1 MICEDKCYSHLT
13 HAEAHYGAAEML
25 FFKMWLFAMYLISE
39 AQPIITKS
47 SVSPIFKTHF
57 SNQTDKQNATKFIK
71 IIVCTTICLTVTV
84 CSQHQ
89 QILSSFLTRVD
100 NEVNISIF
108 CIFLKEENNKLY
120 FRLSSLCLILLFI
133 TQDFKII
140 SIRNPCFR
148 YELPP
153 KTEGAESWISVA
165 TALHISQI
173 CGCKIYLHFYSRS
186 QALILQNDSPVE

>member
-1 MICEDKCYSHLT
+1 
-13 HAEAHYGAAEML
+13 ML
-25 FFKMWLFAMYLISE
+25 FFKMWLFPMHLISE

-57 SNQTDKQNATKFIK
+57 STQTDKQNATNFIK
-71 IIVCTTICLTVTV
+71 ILVCTSICLTITI

-89 QILSSFLTRVD
+89 QIWSYFLTRVD
-100 NEVNISIF
+100 NDANISIF
-108 CIFLKEENNKLY
+108 YIFLKEENNKLY
-120 FRLSSLCLILLFI
+120 FRLSSLCLSLPLI
-133 TQDFKII
+133 TQSFKII
-140 SIRNPCFR
+140 SIRNPCFI
-148 YELPP
+148 YKLLP
-153 KTEGAESWISVA
+153 KTEWAESWISVA

>member
-1 MICEDKCYSHLT
+1 
-13 HAEAHYGAAEML
+13 ML
-25 FFKMWLFAMYLISE
+25 FFKMWLFPMHLISK

-71 IIVCTTICLTVTV
+71 ILVCTTICLTIRI

-89 QILSSFLTRVD
+89 QIWSSFLTRVD

-108 CIFLKEENNKLY
+108 YIFLKEENSKLY
-120 FRLSSLCLILLFI
+120 FRLSSLSLLFI
-133 TQDFKII
+133 TQGFKII
-140 SIRNPCFR
+140 SIRNPCFI
-148 YELPP
+148 YELLP
-153 KTEGAESWISVA
+153 KTEGAENWISVA